1 VTRRDVA
8 RLLPLLALYLAA
20 LAFFPAHPD
29 DEASYVDLAHRLAHG
44 WYVTGDNRALL
55 DPDPSSPDLW
65 FGPGLPG
72 LLAPLAA
79 LDVPLRLMRVVGP
92 LVLFGGVLL
101 FYALLRRR
109 WEPPTPLLGAYALGL
124 YPPFWPLLTNL
135 HSEPLA
141 VALVAG
147 GMLGLALHLERPRA
161 STFVLAAGSFAGLA
175 LTRVAYGWVLTVVL
189 IASLVWWL
197 GTRSSAASRT
207 ALVVAAALL
216 ACTPWLAYT
225 QRETGRVYQWGNSG
239 ALSLYWM
246 SSPYPGDRGD
256 WRQADDVFTD
266 PALARHAPF
275 FAGLRGLSLGEQNAR
290 IERRALRNIA
300 HRPDRY
306 AENVGANL
314 GRMFLNVPY
323 SDEPWQWNDVFYA
336 APNLLVA
343 IVVVVSALVLVP
355 RRRLLPPETG
365 PFLLIAGAGF
375 LLHAALAAYPRM
387 LAPLMPLVV
396 WFAVLAATTWARERG
411 WNMRERSVFLGA
423 WRRGSSSSV
432 SP

>member
-1 VTRRDVA
+1 M
-8 RLLPLLALYLAA
+8 LALYLAA

-29 DEASYVDLAHRLAHG
+29 DEASYVDLAHRLVHG
-44 WYVTGDNRALL
+44 WYVTGDTQALL
-55 DPDPSSPDLW
+55 DQDPSSPDLW

-79 LDVPLRLMRVVGP
+79 LDVPLRVMRLVGP
-92 LVLFGGVLL
+92 LVLFIAVLL

-109 WEPPTPLLGAYALGL
+109 WEPPTALAGAYALGL
-124 YPPFWPLLTNL
+124 YPPFWPLLANL

-141 VALVAG
+141 VACVAG
-147 GMLGLALHLERPRA
+147 GMLGLALHLERPRV
-161 STFVLAAGSFAGLA
+161 STFVLAAASLAGLA

-189 IASLVWWL
+189 VACALWWL
-197 GTRSSAASRT
+197 VTRRSAASRT
-207 ALVVAAALL
+207 ALVVAASLL

-225 QRETGRVYQWGNSG
+225 YRETGRVYQWGNSG
-239 ALSLYWM
+239 PLSLYWM

-275 FAGLRGLSLGEQNAR
+275 FAGLRGLSLAEQNAR
-290 IERRALRNIA
+290 IERRALHDIA

-306 AENVGANL
+306 AENVAANL

-323 SDEPWQWNDVFYA
+323 SDSRWRGNDLFYA
-336 APNLLVA
+336 VPNVLVA
-343 IVVVVSALVLVP
+343 IAVVLSAIVLVP

-365 PFLLIAGAGF
+365 PFLLLGGAAF

-387 LAPLMPLVV
+387 LAPIIPLVV
-396 WFAVLAATTWARERG
+396 WFAVLAATTWAHERG
-411 WNMRERSVFLGA
+411 WKWRAGSVSLGA
-423 WRRGSSSSV
+423 WRRDSSASGS
-432 SP
+432 P